1 MEQGLTAVW
10 KAVSRAS
17 KKSSKNCLTDENRKA
32 YKELSCDWEGTK
44 FFREK
49 KSRNEKKFL
58 TVDEEKGIKP
68 DAA

>member
-1 MEQGLTAVW
+1 MEQGLRPVW

-17 KKSSKNCLTDENRKA
+17 QKKFKKMLDSENRKA

-44 FFREK
+44 FFSEK

>member
-1 MEQGLTAVW
+1 MKTEKPIRNFPATE
-10 KAVSRAS
+10 KERN
-17 KKSSKNCLTDENRKA
+17 SSAK
-32 YKELSCDWEGTK
+32 
-44 FFREK
+44 K